1 MSEKIQDVL
10 LDSNA
15 YFRLAPSIRPLLNEL
30 FGKAPQYSLYVLAEL
45 DDEYNASTRLRHK
58 FEWMGNSEH
67 RQDRK
72 AKRYELHGN
81 ARAEA
86 LNAFGFL
93 VSYADSQRLN
103 LSREDLKALAVGF
116 VKGIPV
122 VTDDGEMRRVAE
134 AHSIECWNSVKLLK
148 VMVTTDDAAL
158 EPLQDRR
165 RDRPHGFA
173 ASARPDGAVGRGSGA
188 AHGRGFEI
196 A

>member
-30 FGKAPQYSLYVLAEL
+30 FGNAPQYSLHVLAEL
-45 DDEYNASTRLRHK
+45 DDEYSTSLRLHHK
-58 FEWMGNSEH
+58 FEWVGHSEY

-72 AKRYELHGN
+72 AKRFELHGK
-81 ARAEA
+81 ARTEA

-148 VMVTTDDAAL
+148 VMVTAGRIDMEKVTEIL
-158 EPLQDRR
+158 EYLDYENDLPMSKDKLRR
-165 RDRPHGFA
+165 VFQEYFGEDCP
-173 ASARPDGAVGRGSGA
+173 
-188 AHGRGFEI
+188 I
-196 A
+196 